1 MGYEC
6 FRQNVLVPL
15 KSSKWPIWVYW
26 LLCFLGGSRHFK
38 SPLQWTP
45 FILKMVIWTQPARS
59 ELVME
64 MTRHSTFIEIFKC
77 SIFNTINYNIYI
89 CYSTYIII
97 FYYIQVYN
105 QYHWIYLV
113 SSYVYNT
120 IPNEIMCNKCIIIYI
135 YICSFFYLLLFDN
148 IIIY

>member
-89 CYSTYIII
+89 YVIVHILLSSIIYKYII
-97 FYYIQVYN
+97 
-105 QYHWIYLV
+105 
-113 SSYVYNT
+113 
-120 IPNEIMCNKCIIIYI
+120 
-135 YICSFFYLLLFDN
+135 N
-148 IIIY
+148 IIEFIWFLVMYIILFLMKLCVINV